1 MPKNLVFCFYRR
13 NFATNKG
20 NLLKAARCTVGSR
33 EEKDKQ
39 IFRYIS

>member
-1 MPKNLVFCFYRR
+1 MPKNLVFCFYVR
-13 NFATNKG
+13 NFATNKC
-20 NLLKAARCTVGSR
+20 NLLKTANCMVGSQ